1 MKFYF
6 REIFRPN
13 AKIPIH
19 SQKTRSVSVLRL
31 RGIRG
36 SGSGSEC
43 ARLSLCGA
51 GVHGVGIMS
60 TLLERG
66 TDRFCI
72 TSTGP
77 VISQLLKSWP
87 HFHQRA
93 TAPPSS
99 GHAGSSGNCDVKHNH
114 RLFLLK
120 SASEILSLANN
131 AAVSLSQTHT
141 KLNAKNPKRETFG
154 YFYRRYTVYIL
165 HASRFIAQW

>member
-1 MKFYF
+1 MFERMGAPRECFSWPRCVSWRAWIRMKFYF

-93 TAPPSS
+93 TAPPPPAMQALPAIATSNTIIVFFCWK
-99 GHAGSSGNCDVKHNH
+99 AH
-114 RLFLLK
+114 RKFCP
-120 SASEILSLANN
+120 
-131 AAVSLSQTHT
+131 SQITQ
-141 KLNAKNPKRETFG
+141 P
-154 YFYRRYTVYIL
+154 
-165 HASRFIAQW
+165 

>member
-1 MKFYF
+1 MRASIAVRRWRPWRGNYVDVVGAWDRPVLYHKHGTSDQSTI
-6 REIFRPN
+6 EIMAPFP
-13 AKIPIH
+13 P
-19 SQKTRSVSVLRL
+19 
-31 RGIRG
+31 
-36 SGSGSEC
+36 
-43 ARLSLCGA
+43 ARN
-51 GVHGVGIMS
+51 
-60 TLLERG
+60 R
-66 TDRFCI
+66 
-72 TSTGP
+72 
-77 VISQLLKSWP
+77 
-87 HFHQRA
+87 
-93 TAPPSS
+93 PPSS